1 MLIARATAALTAIA
15 ALAATSLMPVGW
27 EPLLAAG
34 VAAMLGAF
42 AVFGAD

>member
-1 MLIARATAALTAIA
+1 MRIARATAALMAIA
-15 ALAATSLMPVGW
+15 ALAATALMPVGW

-42 AVFGAD
+42 AVFGAN